1 MLGRADRYI
10 SVPDA
15 RRLYRAARVSEKRL
29 YVFPGSY
36 HGWDLL
42 YATPYKER
50 AGRILIEFLRA
61 HSWRAVRSRRLFW
74 KIAQPW
80 QR

>member
-42 YATPYKER
+42 YAAPYKER

-61 HSWRAVRSRRLFW
+61 HS
-74 KIAQPW
+74 
-80 QR
+80 